1 MATPDSQQPTTK
13 PPRGFVASCLMPL
26 VTKLFGNL
34 SVKWVRRWARFF
46 YYLTWPFTRQIR
58 KVIRAN
64 LAIAFPELGKLERNN
79 LSKKNLQY
87 IFELGLDWLH
97 FLSHPEDASKRL
109 ILTQEILERKRK
121 FQEDATLPPSIHCTL
136 HLGNWELC
144 SHISEISGRPG
155 AAIAARFNTPW
166 LNDLA
171 EQMRTGE
178 TDTLLIPA
186 QGAAWGILRALKAKR
201 DIGILIDQHIPPRKG
216 GVFVKFFHLAVS
228 VSPLPA
234 VIAMRHRL
242 PVNLLACYK
251 RDDGNFTLDLES
263 LPRPVTEYSSAVEL
277 TQDIL
282 YCYEKLIRRH
292 PEQYLWL
299 YRYWRTCPA
308 NAPQEYEERYPFYA
322 KKHQRQTADEAIFTV
337 PPPAATPPATP

>member
-1 MATPDSQQPTTK
+1 MSTPACHNSEK
-13 PPRGFVASCLMPL
+13 PRRGFVAGCLLP
-26 VTKLFGNL
+26 VATWLFGNL
-34 SVKWVRRWARFF
+34 SVKWVRRWAKFF
-46 YYLTWPFTRQIR
+46 YCLAWPFTGKIR

-64 LAIAFPELGKLERNN
+64 LAIALPELNELELKQ

-97 FLSHPEDASKRL
+97 FLSYPGDARKRL
-109 ILTQEILERKRK
+109 VLSPELLARKRV
-121 FQEDATLPPSIHCTL
+121 FQEDPTLPPSIHCTL

-144 SHISEISGRPG
+144 SHISELSGRPG
-155 AAIAARFNTPW
+155 AAITARFNSPW
-166 LNDLA
+166 LNTLA

-178 TDTLLIPA
+178 NDTLLIPA
-186 QGAAWGILRALKAKR
+186 QGAARGILQALKAKR

-216 GVFVKFFHLAVS
+216 GVFVKFSQLAVA

-242 PVNLLACYK
+242 PINLLACYK
-251 RDDGNFTLDLES
+251 RDDGNFTLDMEH

-277 TQDIL
+277 TQDIFHG
-282 YCYEKLIRRH
+282 YERLIRRH

-299 YRYWRTCPA
+299 YRYWRICPA
-308 NAPQEYEERYPFYA
+308 NAPQEFEKRYPFYA
-322 KKHQRQTADEAIFTV
+322 RKHEKHAASEEIFKDA
-337 PPPAATPPATP
+337 PHNPPATAN